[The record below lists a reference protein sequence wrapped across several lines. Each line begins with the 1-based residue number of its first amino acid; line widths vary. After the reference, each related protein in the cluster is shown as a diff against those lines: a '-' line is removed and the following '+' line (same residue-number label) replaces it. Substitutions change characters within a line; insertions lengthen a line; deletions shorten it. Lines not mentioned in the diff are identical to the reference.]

1 MIIQPFSTRRAQ
13 RGIGAL
19 LVVLLLLFGMTL
31 VLFFAN
37 RGLIFEQR
45 TSANQARATAAY
57 EAAEAGIEWALANMN
72 NPLRT
77 VSAGSLDCLV
87 AATST
92 ASSFRDHVVNT
103 NVGTLVL
110 TPTGRRVACVR
121 TSAGLSCDCP
131 SAGAPAPTGEGPAFV
146 LQFNDGPALPAGG
159 AQPRLIEVVATGC
172 NTAGSQCV
180 SGAANAAD
188 ATATVRVLAGM
199 VPTIFAVPAS
209 PLVACQN
216 LNLGGATGM
225 HVTNVDAEAGGVTI
239 NAGGDYLTNPSSNI
253 SLATVPGS
261 PPVGSIY
268 KSDTSLSSLC
278 PSTTGDPSSM
288 FRAYFGVS
296 KDEYRQ
302 SAETLE
308 ISCTTAS
315 DCESQLTTAINR
327 GVQFFWIASN
337 LSLTGNTTFG
347 TTSRPVAIVVGG
359 TTGTNGT
366 ADLGGGIDING
377 LVYAT
382 TQNWTDATGNTSVRG
397 AMISE
402 GTYTA
407 SGSLTVQYDRDLL
420 DNLASSR
427 GPMARVPGSWRDSAS
442 HL

>member
-1 MIIQPFSTRRAQ
+1 MTIHPSSFPRAQ

-19 LVVLLLLFGMTL
+19 IVVLLLLFGMTL

-57 EAAEAGIEWALANMN
+57 EAAEAGIEWALASLN
-72 NPLRT
+72 NPLRINT
-77 VSAGSLDCLV
+77 AALTNCL
-87 AATST
+87 AP
-92 ASSFRDHVVNT
+92 ASPAVGVNSFRDHVITTNT
-103 NVGTLVL
+103 GTLVL
-110 TPTGRRVACVR
+110 TPNGRRVACVR
-121 TSAGLSCDCP
+121 TATGLSCDCP
-131 SAGAPAPTGEGPAFV
+131 NAGTPAPTGAGPAFV
-146 LQFNDGPALPAGG
+146 LQFNNGPTLPAGG
-159 AQPRLIEVVATGC
+159 AQPRLIEVVAIGC
-172 NTAGSQCV
+172 NSAGAPCV
-180 SGAANAAD
+180 SGAAAD

-261 PPVGSIY
+261 PAVGSIY

-278 PSTTGDPSSM
+278 PSATGDASSM

-302 SAETLE
+302 SSETME
-308 ISCTTAS
+308 ISCSSAS

-327 GVQFFWIASN
+327 GVQFFWISSD
-337 LSLTGNTTFG
+337 LSLSGNTTFG
-347 TTSRPVAIVVGG
+347 TPSRPVAIVVGG

-382 TQNWTDATGNTSVRG
+382 TQNWTDATGNTTVRG

-407 SGSLTVQYDRDLL
+407 TGSLTVQYDRDLL
-420 DNLASSR
+420 DNLAASR

-442 HL
+442 NL